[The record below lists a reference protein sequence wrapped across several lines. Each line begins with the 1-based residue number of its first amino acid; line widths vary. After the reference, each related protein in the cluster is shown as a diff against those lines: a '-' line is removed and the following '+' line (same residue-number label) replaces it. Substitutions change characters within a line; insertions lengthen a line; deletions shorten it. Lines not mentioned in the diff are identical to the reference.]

1 VHVVITYALTASL
14 IVGTLMTI
22 GGDMISAF
30 GDISDSW
37 DAMVSRS
44 QAETDTRISGPIG
57 LSVSATST
65 VTMTLAN
72 EGDVTL
78 GRFADWDAIM
88 EIQTSPGLKISYLS
102 YTENASPG
110 ADQWTVTGIYLDAST
125 LKPEITGIGAL
136 DPGEEMIVVSN
147 PSTAVVAN
155 TYNRATYVTSNG
167 VTAKV
172 IFKVVP

>member
-1 VHVVITYALTASL
+1 MHVVITYALTASL
-14 IVGTLMTI
+14 ILGTLMTI
-22 GGDMISAF
+22 GRDMVAAF

-44 QAETDTRISGPIG
+44 QVQADTRISGPIG

-88 EIQTSPGLKISYLS
+88 EVGRDYR
-102 YTENASPG
+102 
-110 ADQWTVTGIYLDAST
+110 
-125 LKPEITGIGAL
+125 LKPAGTMALTRPITA
-136 DPGEEMIVVSN
+136 
-147 PSTAVVAN
+147 PSSPTASAVPQPPSHE
-155 TYNRATYVTSNG
+155 TS
-167 VTAKV
+167 
-172 IFKVVP
+172 